1 VSMAIT
7 MPKGCIS
14 CLLCQ
19 GAISV
24 RSGNLEKFR
33 VHMESDHDV
42 FFGHDILIA
51 INFLEAHEKEIIIEK
66 VLPRMKL
73 LFTNIRSFDGKF
85 VTGTS
90 KIGLEKRLLEID
102 DGNGG
107 NPTKKLK
114 PSKENDYELF
124 TELNSSIEISDVSV
138 SGVNEEINIGDES
151 DDENIDNKIS
161 DDEDGEIENDAVS
174 VGDTLTE
181 SINSIKDILKGSN
194 KVNTDDEF
202 ANCDVCN
209 QSVRKS
215 ILDFH
220 RKSHLSGPKSMVAE
234 CDICRKVMQKKSL
247 NKHRRRCE
255 IMNNLSKN
263 NFVSDQVLEE
273 ENIDGHSEQ
282 SASTLDDR
290 SNHLKP
296 EENDVRKS
304 SNQCP
309 VCFKPMLKGNIR
321 RHIRM
326 VHGDAEVEF
335 KCKICFTGFQQLDG
349 LKVHTNTEH
358 HVDLEDVEQMLQ
370 ENSNDQSKRIQ
381 NDVRMVNESYQG
393 SVNLDPEILEK
404 VMKSVEHDNTVGE
417 NSEDVD
423 AKKFKCEH
431 CDNVY
436 TNKDSVRRHRRKA
449 HTSL

>member
-1 VSMAIT
+1 

-24 RSGNLEKFR
+24 RSGNLDKFR

-73 LFTNIRSFDGKF
+73 LFANIRCFDGKF
-85 VTGTS
+85 VPSDGKT
-90 KIGLEKRLLEID
+90 GLEKRLLEMD
-102 DGNGG
+102 DDSSG
-107 NPTKKLK
+107 NPSKKLK
-114 PSKENDYELF
+114 PSKENEYQSF
-124 TELNSSIEISDVSV
+124 KELNSSIEISDVSD
-138 SGVNEEINIGDES
+138 VNEEINIGDES
-151 DDENIDNKIS
+151 DDDNIDDKIS
-161 DDEDGEIENDAVS
+161 DEEIENDAVS

-181 SINSIKDILKGSN
+181 SINSIKDILKGGT
-194 KVNTDDEF
+194 KVDTEDEF
-202 ANCDVCN
+202 TTCDVCN
-209 QSVRKS
+209 LSVRKS

-220 RKSHLSGPKSMVAE
+220 RKSHQSVAKSTVAE
-234 CDICRKVMQKKSL
+234 CDVCRKVMQKKSL

-255 IMNNLSKN
+255 IMSNLSKN
-263 NFVSDQVLEE
+263 NLSSEQDLEE
-273 ENIDGHSEQ
+273 NNDDYFEQ
-282 SASTLDDR
+282 PASTVHDK
-290 SNHLKP
+290 SNHPKP
-296 EENDVRKS
+296 EENDFRKS

-309 VCFKPMLKGNIR
+309 ICLKPMLKGNIR

-326 VHGDAEVEF
+326 VHGDRDAEAEVDF
-335 KCKICFTGFQQLDG
+335 KCKICFTGFPQLDG
-349 LKVHTNTEH
+349 LKLHTNQEH
-358 HVDLEDVEQMLQ
+358 HLDLEDVEQMLH
-370 ENSNDQSKRIQ
+370 ENSKDQSKRSE
-381 NDVRMVNESYQG
+381 NDERMINESYQG

-404 VMKSVEHDNTVGE
+404 VMKSVEHDNSVGE
-417 NSEDVD
+417 YSEDVD

>member
-1 VSMAIT
+1 
-7 MPKGCIS
+7 MPKGCIT

-24 RSGNLEKFR
+24 RSGNLDKFR

-51 INFLEAHEKEIIIEK
+51 INFLEAHEKEVIIEK

-73 LFTNIRSFDGKF
+73 LFANIRSFDGKF
-85 VTGTS
+85 VPGDG
-90 KIGLEKRLLEID
+90 KLGLEKRLLEMD
-102 DGNGG
+102 DDSSG
-107 NPTKKLK
+107 NPTKKFK
-114 PSKENDYELF
+114 PNKENEYESLKD
-124 TELNSSIEISDVSV
+124 LNSSIEISDVSV
-138 SGVNEEINIGDES
+138 VNEEIDIGDDS
-151 DDENIDNKIS
+151 DDDNIDNKIS
-161 DDEDGEIENDAVS
+161 DEDVEIENDAAVS

-194 KVNTDDEF
+194 KANTDDEF
-202 ANCDVCN
+202 TTCDVCN
-209 QSVRKS
+209 LSVRKS

-220 RKSHLSGPKSMVAE
+220 RKSHLSGAKSAVAE
-234 CDICRKVMQKKSL
+234 CDVCRKVMQKKSL
-247 NKHRRRCE
+247 SKHRRRCE
-255 IMNNLSKN
+255 IMNLSKN
-263 NFVSDQVLEE
+263 NFADQNLEE
-273 ENIDGHSEQ
+273 NDDDNFEQ
-282 SASTLDDR
+282 PASTVDDQ
-290 SNHLKP
+290 SNHPKP
-296 EENDVRKS
+296 EENDFRKS

-326 VHGDAEVEF
+326 VHGGDAEVDF
-335 KCKICFTGFQQLDG
+335 KCKICFTGFPQLEG
-349 LKVHTNTEH
+349 LKMHTNKEH
-358 HVDLEDVEQMLQ
+358 HLDLEDVEQMLQ
-370 ENSNDQSKRIQ
+370 EKSKDQNKRSENDG
-381 NDVRMVNESYQG
+381 RMINESYQG

-404 VMKSVEHDNTVGE
+404 VMKSVEDDNSVGE
-417 NSEDVD
+417 NYEDVD
-423 AKKFKCEH
+423 TKKFKCEH